1 MPEGPIKPGE
11 EGLPP
16 RPAAPAD
23 PSARFVEGSVLRHVV
38 VMSGTGSIGLM
49 AIFVVDLLSLLY
61 VSKLGDPKLTA
72 AVGFATIVQFFAIS
86 INIGLMIAAGALV
99 SRAIG
104 ARDHA
109 TARRLATSAS
119 LHGLVV
125 AAVLV
130 VLMLPLL
137 GPLLRLI
144 GAEGETLAVA
154 ERFLWIALP
163 SNVLMGPGMM
173 FSGLLRAAGAARQAM
188 YVTLGG
194 AIVTAG
200 LDPLLIFGAG
210 LGVDGAAV
218 TTCAA
223 RATFALIG
231 WQGVRA
237 HRMLARPR
245 LADVLGDAPTV
256 FRIALPA
263 VLTNLAPSVASAF
276 IAHVLAQFGAVAV
289 AANVVIDRL
298 TPVAFGGLFAMS
310 GSIGP
315 ILGQNWGAGRFDRM
329 RGVLRDGT
337 LVTGLYVALVWLAL
351 VLGRAPLMRLFEL
364 RDLAGDLFGFFCL
377 VSGGV
382 WFFNGL
388 LFLANAS
395 FNNLGFPF
403 LSTGLNWGR
412 ATLGTM
418 PPALL
423 GAALYGPRGVIAGVG
438 IGSLGFGCLAIVLA
452 FRTVDRLER
461 RARAIRAA
469 NPPLPEAAR
478 AEAEAALAAG
488 PARTGALV

>member
-1 MPEGPIKPGE
+1 MPEGPIKAGE
-11 EGLPP
+11 EGLPGRP
-16 RPAAPAD
+16 VPAAEVP
-23 PSARFVEGSVLRHVV
+23 RFVAGSTFRHVV
-38 VMSGTGSIGLM
+38 VMSATGSIGLM

-104 ARDHA
+104 AGDHA
-109 TARRLATSAS
+109 GARRLATSGT
-119 LHGLVV
+119 LHGIVV
-125 AAVLV
+125 AALLVLV
-130 VLMLPLL
+130 MLPVLD
-137 GPLLRLI
+137 PLLRMI

-173 FSGLLRAAGAARQAM
+173 FSGLLRAVGAARQAM

-210 LGVDGAAV
+210 LGVDGAAI
-218 TTCAA
+218 TTGVA
-223 RATFALIG
+223 RGTFALVG
-231 WQGVRA
+231 LWGVWQ
-237 HRMLARPR
+237 HRMLARPS
-245 LADVLGDAPTV
+245 LADTISDAPVV

-276 IAHVLAQFGAVAV
+276 IAHALAKFGAVAV

-329 RGVLRDGT
+329 RGVLRDGA
-337 LVTGLYVALVWLAL
+337 LVTALYVAVVWLAL
-351 VLGRAPLMRLFEL
+351 VLARGPLMCLFEL
-364 RDLAGDLFGFFCL
+364 DGLAGDLFGFFCF
-377 VSGGV
+377 VSGAV

-388 LFLANAS
+388 LFLSNAS

-418 PPALL
+418 PPALA
-423 GAALYGPRGVIAGVG
+423 GAALYGPPGVIAGIGVG
-438 IGSLGFGCLAIVLA
+438 SLVFGSLGIALA
-452 FRTVDRLER
+452 FRTVTRLER
-461 RARAIRAA
+461 RAEAIRAA
-469 NPPLPEAAR
+469 NPPLPEAVR
-478 AEAEAALAAG
+478 VEAEAVLAEA